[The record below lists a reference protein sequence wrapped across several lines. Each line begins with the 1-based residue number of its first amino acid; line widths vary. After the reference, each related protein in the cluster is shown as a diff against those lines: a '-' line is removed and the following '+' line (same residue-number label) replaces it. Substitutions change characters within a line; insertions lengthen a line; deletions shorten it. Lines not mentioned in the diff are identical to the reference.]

1 MAGIVYLKLT
11 GQSQG
16 VIEGKSVNPDFGRE
30 NAIECTAFRINIT
43 KPHDRNTGLSTG
55 RRFYEPITFVKD
67 IDKATPRIARALVTN
82 EEITEAEFRFFDSI
96 NGAETLVYTVT
107 TQKGTYF
114 LWVQKPSLAFF
125 VEFPGAALDT
135 TPASVFMVFRTQ
147 DPQDLDD
154 NRLQLKCDGATTPFD
169 GLPGSKVV
177 PAIFHNAH
185 YLTFELPRETFD
197 VLARCT
203 AGEVSVGGVG
213 TRLSSGQLQGLR
225 DLEATFPTP

>member
-1 MAGIVYLKLT
+1 MVLLGACSRVPAMPPSNFALQPAPAPRPAAT
-11 GQSQG
+11 DSA
-16 VIEGKSVNPDFGRE
+16 PGRVTHE
-30 NAIECTAFRINIT
+30 Y
-43 KPHDRNTGLSTG
+43 S
-55 RRFYEPITFVKD
+55 
-67 IDKATPRIARALVTN
+67 ATSNRSRYV
-82 EEITEAEFRFFDSI
+82 
-96 NGAETLVYTVT
+96 VT

-125 VEFPGAALDT
+125 VEFPGESLDT

-154 NRLQLKCDGATTPFD
+154 NRLQLKCDGTATPFD

-197 VLARCT
+197 VLAHCT

-213 TRLSSGQLQGLR
+213 ARLSADQSAR
-225 DLEATFPTP
+225 

>member
-1 MAGIVYLKLT
+1 MNRISLAALAVLLGACSRVPAMPPSDFTLQPAPVPRPVPTDSSPSRVTHEYSAAAGRSRYV
-11 GQSQG
+11 
-16 VIEGKSVNPDFGRE
+16 
-30 NAIECTAFRINIT
+30 
-43 KPHDRNTGLSTG
+43 
-55 RRFYEPITFVKD
+55 
-67 IDKATPRIARALVTN
+67 
-82 EEITEAEFRFFDSI
+82 
-96 NGAETLVYTVT
+96 VT

-125 VEFPGAALDT
+125 VEFPGATLDT

-169 GLPGSKVV
+169 GLPASKVV